1 MSRRFGRSR
10 RGVVA
15 VFAAVLTAGLGLGP
29 LPGSAVAD
37 TAPHPTIAPIGTTG
51 PAGGPVT
58 AVGTT
63 GYVQRTDHTSH
74 TGQPFSYTW
83 RSFDGTVTR
92 DLGLLRS
99 APRPLPGPDGTEV
112 LGVLPA
118 LDRLVRI
125 YDLGSGKWTDFP
137 VPLAYTPLAFF
148 PNGTGWTIVSRTLA
162 VDSGGHITAE
172 VLHLLD
178 PAADGQLSVRPVTGW
193 PTTGVTGLDAWRN
206 NQSRLAVG
214 YSLGDDHR
222 LGLIDFA
229 TGALVSS
236 QSLPKAA
243 STSRMPLIND
253 VSFGWYADGTAELRP
268 IADPQAAP
276 QRLTVPGGD
285 TTEFFTKLTG
295 GALLAVRAGATIRD
309 STQDP
314 LYSVPLDGGP
324 ARVLLGDAGEPGV
337 ASDGGAYVE
346 GGNGAGAW
354 ATYRV
359 PAADGPPTVLSPFT
373 TYSPERIGL
382 SLARG
387 RLTFVQTAPG
397 TSVTSRT
404 YTADVGDNLT
414 PALYSK
420 PKALTSFTPMD
431 DAIPRCGGQAR
442 CVPLS
447 DGGGTPGTGAVE
459 VDPAT
464 GRDYVTAVDAPSG
477 TLLDSSGG
485 RIVAAGNQYV
495 LYESG
500 SNGKQYVV
508 NLAEG
513 QVTSSGPITTAT
525 LWGDTMWSATATAG
539 RFTTTD
545 LVTGLVT
552 GTVTTDV
559 PCVPHEI
566 QVLGRWLYWSCGAD
580 GPAGVHDLD
589 TKKSVRVPAGNA
601 LLGDGY
607 VLRHADG
614 RLTLTDV
621 RGGTAVDRT
630 IADLPANAYPDDR
643 GIVWTLDKFRGFLAY
658 TDTDGTT
665 HVVPSGLPRSA
676 TTVLAAR
683 VAPLLKVYDDPWTPQ
698 WDLTGPVYNWSVDLR
713 KKGEPT
719 IVRTFR
725 GIARDTVSLTWDG
738 TRDSGAVLVSGDY
751 TWTLSLWT
759 RDALVPVTT
768 TTGTVTLSGG
778 NAQARDYTGDGVGD
792 LLAVT
797 SQGRLDIRTGTGTG
811 SITGTSGPQA
821 SGWPTSSTL
830 VAVNALTGDRCN
842 DLLVRNSAGQL
853 TRYDGKCG
861 AALTPAL
868 PHTVLGPGWNTY
880 NSLVSPGDLTGD
892 GRPDLLGRDAAG
904 DLWRYDATSAGVFKA
919 RVRIGPGWNTYNLL
933 VGAQD
938 LTGDGRADLLA
949 RDPAGVLWRY
959 DAIAGGTLKARVRV
973 GPGWNIYDAVVGVGD
988 ITGDGRADLIARD
1001 SAGVLWRYA
1010 GTGTGQFA
1018 GRVKIG
1024 TGWQVYKS
1032 LF

>member
-1 MSRRFGRSR
+1 MSRRLGWPR
-10 RGVVA
+10 RGVLA
-15 VFAAVLTAGLGLGP
+15 VVAAVLTAGLGLGP
-29 LPGSAVAD
+29 LPGTAAAD
-37 TAPHPTIAPIGTTG
+37 TAQNPAIAPIGTTG

-58 AVGTT
+58 GVGAT
-63 GYVQRTDHTSH
+63 GYVQRTDHSAVS
-74 TGQPFSYTW
+74 FSYTW
-83 RSFDGTVTR
+83 HSFDGVVTR
-92 DLGLLRS
+92 DLGVLRN

-118 LDRLVRI
+118 LDHLVRI
-125 YDLGSGKWTDFP
+125 YDLASGKWTQYP
-137 VPLAYTPLAFF
+137 VPPAYSPLAFF
-148 PNGTGWTIVSRTLA
+148 PNGTGWTILSRTLA
-162 VDSGGHITAE
+162 TDSGGHVTSQ
-172 VLHLLD
+172 VLHLLA
-178 PAADGQLSVRPVTGW
+178 PAADGQLSERPVAGW
-193 PTTGVTGLDAWRN
+193 PTTGVTGLDGWRN

-229 TGALVSS
+229 TGTLVSS
-236 QSLPKAA
+236 QPLPEAA
-243 STSRMPLIND
+243 SISRLPLIND
-253 VSFGWYADGTAELRP
+253 VSFGWYAHGTAELRP

-276 QRLTVPGGD
+276 RRLAVPGGD
-285 TTEFFTKLTG
+285 TTEFVTKLTG
-295 GALLAVRAGATIRD
+295 DALLAVHVDATIQD
-309 STQDP
+309 SRRDP

-324 ARVLLGDAGEPGV
+324 ARVLLDDAGQPGV
-337 ASDGGAYVE
+337 ASDGGSYAE
-346 GGNGAGAW
+346 GSDGSGGW
-354 ATYRV
+354 ATYRI
-359 PAADGPPTVLSPFT
+359 PAVDGPLTVLGRFT
-373 TYSPERIGL
+373 TYTPERIGL

-414 PALYSK
+414 PGLFSE
-420 PKALTSFTPMD
+420 PQPLDSGTPMD

-442 CVPLS
+442 CVPLA
-447 DGGGTPGTGAVE
+447 DGGGTTGTGAIE
-459 VDPAT
+459 VDYTT
-464 GRDYVTAVDAPSG
+464 GHDYVKAVDAPSG
-477 TLLDSSGG
+477 VLLDSSGG

-545 LVTGLVT
+545 LLTGGVT

-559 PCVPHEI
+559 PCVPREI
-566 QVLGRWLYWSCGAD
+566 QVLGRWLYWSCGTN

-607 VLRHADG
+607 VLRHTDG

-643 GIVWTLDKFRGFLAY
+643 GVVWTLDKFRGFLAY
-658 TDTDGTT
+658 TDADGTT
-665 HVVPSGLPRSA
+665 HVVPSGLPRTA
-676 TTVLAAR
+676 TTVLTTR
-683 VAPLLKVYDDPWTPQ
+683 NEPLMEVYYAPWTPR
-698 WDLTGPVYNWSVDLR
+698 WDLTGPVTHWTVELR
-713 KKGEPT
+713 KKGVSAV
-719 IVRTFR
+719 VRTFR
-725 GIARDTVSLTWDG
+725 GTARDTVSLTWDG
-738 TRDSGAVLVSGDY
+738 ARDSGAVPVTGDY
-751 TWTLSLWT
+751 IWTLSLWT

-768 TTGTVTLSGG
+768 STGTVAVHGG
-778 NAQARDYTGDGVGD
+778 SAEPRDYTRDGVGD

-797 SQGRLDIRTGTGTG
+797 SAGRLDIRTGTGTG
-811 SITGTSGPQA
+811 SVSGGSGPQGA
-821 SGWPTSSTL
+821 GWPMSSTL
-830 VAVNALTGDRCN
+830 VAVNDLTGNRCN

-868 PHTVLGPGWNTY
+868 SRRVIGSGWNTY
-880 NSLVSPGDLTGD
+880 NFLVSPGDLTGD

-904 DLWRYDATSAGVFKA
+904 VLWRYDGTAAGVFTA
-919 RVRIGPGWNTYNLL
+919 RVKIGSGWNTYNLL

-938 LTGDGRADLLA
+938 VTGDGLADLLA
-949 RDPAGVLWRY
+949 RDAAGVLWRY
-959 DAIAGGTLKARVRV
+959 DATGAGTFKPRVKI
-973 GPGWNIYDAVVGVGD
+973 GSGWNVYNALVGVGD
-988 ITGDGRADLIARD
+988 ITGDGRADLVARD
-1001 SAGVLWRYA
+1001 AAGVLWRYS
-1010 GTGTGQFA
+1010 GTGTGQFGA
-1018 GRVKIG
+1018 RVKIG
-1024 TGWQVYKS
+1024 TGWQTYKS